1 MPKKLDIDLGGK
13 KFTCGRMDAFGWRK
27 QGGLETIN
35 DVYDGGGFTIWQNCH
50 ECILVQ
56 LCICRVMLENV

>member
-1 MPKKLDIDLGGK
+1 
-13 KFTCGRMDAFGWRK
+13 MDAFGWRK